1 MLRGKLLA
9 GILLIVVIIGCAKK
23 KEQSDTEFSQTSKN
37 TYQSQSS
44 TADIFEEFY
53 KEDSGSPESSTPT
66 SSSKQ
71 ESSSYNKTVS
81 STEAPQ
87 FSSNGRYV
95 VQISTVA
102 SRTLADRLVEK
113 LEANG
118 YPAYVAEVQNPTPE
132 LFGTYYRVRIG
143 RFAQISSARDFGNET
158 LKPLGYEFWVD
169 NKSNDNIGIEGS
181 GFGETTPASNFNSGS
196 SYQSYQT
203 YPPAPEQST
212 PVESYTPIPD
222 QSTPAV
228 NSSPVPDQNIP
239 AVDNSSVPDQSSP
252 TVSYP
257 PPPSVTPAPS
267 LPPADPAPVNT
278 VAPST
283 PPQSPDVPLD
293 DEW

>member
-9 GILLIVVIIGCAKK
+9 GILLVVVIIGCAKK
-23 KEQSDTEFSQTSKN
+23 KEQSDTEFSQSSKN

-53 KEDSGSPESSTPT
+53 KEDTESPESSTPS

-71 ESSSYNKTVS
+71 VSSSYDNTAS
-81 STEAPQ
+81 SSEPPQ

-113 LEANG
+113 LEAKG

-143 RFAQISSARDFGNET
+143 RFAQVSTARDFGNET

-169 NKSNDNIGIEGS
+169 NKANDNIGIEGS
-181 GFGETTPASNFNSGS
+181 GFGETTPASDFNSGS

-203 YPPAPEQST
+203 YPPAPEPST
-212 PVESYTPIPD
+212 PVETYTQPIPD
-222 QSTPAV
+222 QSAPTV
-228 NSSPVPDQNIP
+228 NSSPVPDIP
-239 AVDNSSVPDQSSP
+239 AMDNPPMPDQSSP
-252 TVSYP
+252 AASYP
-257 PPPSVTPAPS
+257 PPPSVAPAPS
-267 LPPADPAPVNT
+267 IPSAEPAPVNAVT
-278 VAPST
+278 PST
-283 PPQSPDVPLD
+283 PPQTPDVPLD

>member
-9 GILLIVVIIGCAKK
+9 GILLVVVIMGCAKK
-23 KEQSDTEFSQTSKN
+23 KEQSDTEFSLSSKN
-37 TYQSQSS
+37 THQSQSS

-53 KEDSGSPESSTPT
+53 KEDTGSPESSTST

-71 ESSSYNKTVS
+71 ESSIYDKTAS
-81 STEAPQ
+81 STEQPQ

-102 SRTLADRLVEK
+102 SRTIAEQLVEK
-113 LEANG
+113 LKAKG

-143 RFAQISSARDFGNET
+143 RFAQVSAARDFGNGT
-158 LKPLGYEFWVD
+158 LKSLGYEFWVD

-181 GFGETTPASNFNSGS
+181 GFGETTPTSNFNNAS

-203 YPPAPEQST
+203 YPSAPEQST
-212 PVESYTPIPD
+212 PVETYAPVSN
-222 QSTPAV
+222 QSDPAV
-228 NSSPVPDQNIP
+228 NSSPAPNQN
-239 AVDNSSVPDQSSP
+239 SQ

-267 LPPADPAPVNT
+267 LPPAEPAPANT
-278 VAPST
+278 GTSS
-283 PPQSPDVPLD
+283 SPAQTQDVPLD